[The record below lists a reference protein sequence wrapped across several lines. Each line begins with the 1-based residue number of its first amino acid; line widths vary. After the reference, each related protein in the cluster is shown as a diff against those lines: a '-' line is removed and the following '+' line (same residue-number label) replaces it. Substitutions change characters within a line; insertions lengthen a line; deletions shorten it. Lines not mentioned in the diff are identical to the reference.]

1 MKRMLINATQP
12 EELRVALVDGQR
24 LYDLDIE
31 SGAREQKKANIY
43 RGKITRVEPS
53 LEAAFVD
60 FGAER
65 HGFLPLKEI
74 AREYFVKEPSGRP
87 SIKEVLKEGQEVIVQ
102 VDKEE
107 RGNKGAALTTFVSL
121 AGRFL
126 VLMPNNARAGGISR
140 RIEGE
145 ERAQLKEA
153 MGQLSVPDKMGLIVR
168 TAGIGRTPE
177 ELQWDLDY
185 LVQVWESITEEAG
198 KRAAPFLIYR
208 ESNVIIRAMRDY
220 LRQDIG
226 EVLIDSP
233 EVHQEALAFI
243 RQVMPSYQQKIKL
256 YADEVP
262 LFSRFQI
269 ESQIETAYEREVKLP
284 SGGSIVID
292 HTEALVSIDINS
304 ARATRGSDIEETA
317 LQTNLEAADEIARQ
331 LRLRDIGGL
340 VVIDFIDMGPARNQ
354 REVENRAR
362 DALKL
367 DRARVQIGRISRF
380 GLMEMSRQRL
390 RPSLGETS
398 GVVCPRCDGQ
408 GTIRDVRSLSLSVM
422 RLIEEEAMKERSAQ
436 IRAILPVPVATYLLN
451 EKRAILADIERRQ
464 GVRVVLLPSPDMDTP
479 HYDVQ
484 RLRDDHV
491 DEEGTANASSF
502 ELSTDTEVGKEPDA
516 AFGKPVQ
523 RAEAAVKSVVH
534 NAPAPASL
542 NQEEAASEDK
552 PAPSS
557 RQPSGQGAQSGRQAS
572 SSSRRQSPQA
582 NRQSARQSPAESRQA
597 VQNAGLF
604 GRLVKGF
611 ARFLGGEEETG
622 NGATSGSKGTSNTRT
637 QSASRDDSAQRGA
650 QQRSDSGQQRGSD
663 TRQRNRRGG
672 SQGGQ
677 RQSSNRSNRNDGN
690 SQDRR
695 DQDRRQQERRQPAAK
710 SDGRTDARSETRN
723 DTRTDSKADTRADR
737 NDGNDSRQRSRRDDN
752 RQQDNRQTEGR
763 QQEGR
768 QQENR
773 QQDARQ
779 PDSRKN
785 DDNKSPRSA
794 SRGETQQADAASS
807 DAAKDSKPKRTR
819 NNPRNRSRKHAI
831 NPEALKEQ
839 QRLQAE
845 AAAAQEAQ
853 PEAGQASTAESTP
866 EQANAEAKADAK
878 AEAPKADAKTG
889 AKPEAKTEP
898 KPEAAAEAP
907 KAEAKPE
914 AKTEPKA
921 DAKTGAKPEAKTEP
935 KPEAAAEAP
944 KADANPVEKA
954 EEKAEPK
961 AAAPKADDK
970 AEAKTEAPKADAKP
984 AENAEAKA
992 EAPKADAKPVE
1003 KAEEKA
1009 KAEPK
1014 AAAPKADDKAEAKT
1028 EAPKADAKPAENAE
1042 AKAEAPKA
1050 DGKPAENAEAKAETP
1065 KADAKADDVK
1075 AEAKAEAPKA
1085 DAKADDVKAEAKAEA
1100 PKADAK
1106 PAENAEAKAEAPKT
1120 DAKADDVKAE
1130 AKAEAPKADVKTAEK
1145 AEAKAE
1151 APKADAKADD
1161 VKAEAKAEDD
1171 ALSGATDNGQ
1181 APRRRRRRRAHN
1193 DPRERRKLE
1202 ADKASDGHNS

>member
-168 TAGIGRTPE
+168 TAGIGRSPE

-464 GVRVVLLPSPDMDTP
+464 GVRVVILPSPDMDTP

-542 NQEEAASEDK
+542 SQEEAASEDK
-552 PAPSS
+552 PAQPS
-557 RQPSGQGAQSGRQAS
+557 RQPSAQGAQSGRQAS
-572 SSSRRQSPQA
+572 SSSRRQSSPQA
-582 NRQSARQSPAESRQA
+582 NRQPGRQSPAESRQA

-611 ARFLGGEEETG
+611 ARFLGGEEETS
-622 NGATSGSKGTSNTRT
+622 NGAASGSQGSSSTRT
-637 QSASRDDSAQRGA
+637 QSSSRDDNAQRGA
-650 QQRSDSGQQRGSD
+650 QQRSDNGQQRGSD

-672 SQGGQ
+672 SQNGQ
-677 RQSSNRSNRNDGN
+677 RQSSNRSNRSDGN

-695 DQDRRQQERRQPAAK
+695 QQDRRQPAAK
-710 SDGRTDARSETRN
+710 SDGRSETRN
-723 DTRTDSKADTRADR
+723 DARTDSKADTRADR
-737 NDGNDSRQRSRRDDN
+737 NDGNDNRQRSRRDDN
-752 RQQDNRQTEGR
+752 RQQDNRQADGRQQEGR

-768 QQENR
+768 QQEGR
-773 QQDARQ
+773 QQEGRQQESRQ
-779 PDSRKN
+779 PDSRKS

-819 NNPRNRSRKHAI
+819 NNPRNRSRKQAI

-853 PEAGQASTAESTP
+853 PEAGQASATEATAEQTQP
-866 EQANAEAKADAK
+866 
-878 AEAPKADAKTG
+878 
-889 AKPEAKTEP
+889 
-898 KPEAAAEAP
+898 
-907 KAEAKPE
+907 
-914 AKTEPKA
+914 
-921 DAKTGAKPEAKTEP
+921 
-935 KPEAAAEAP
+935 
-944 KADANPVEKA
+944 
-954 EEKAEPK
+954 
-961 AAAPKADDK
+961 
-970 AEAKTEAPKADAKP
+970 
-984 AENAEAKA
+984 
-992 EAPKADAKPVE
+992 
-1003 KAEEKA
+1003 
-1009 KAEPK
+1009 
-1014 AAAPKADDKAEAKT
+1014 
-1028 EAPKADAKPAENAE
+1028 
-1042 AKAEAPKA
+1042 
-1050 DGKPAENAEAKAETP
+1050 EAKAET
-1065 KADAKADDVK
+1065 K

-1085 DAKADDVKAEAKAEA
+1085 DAKTDAKAETPKADDKPVEKAAEKAKPKAEAKAETSKADDKADAKAEAKAETPKADTKPAEKADEKAEPKAEAKTETPKADAQPAEKAEPKAEAKAEA
-1100 PKADAK
+1100 PKPEAPKPEAPKTEAPKADTK
-1106 PAENAEAKAEAPKT
+1106 PAEKADEKAEPKAEAKAEVPKAETPKAETPKGEAPKADTKPAEKADEKAEPKAEAKAETPKADAQPAEKAVAKAAEKAEAPKADTKAEEKAEAPKT
-1120 DAKADDVKAE
+1120 DAKADD
-1130 AKAEAPKADVKTAEK
+1130 AKT
-1145 AEAKAE
+1145 
-1151 APKADAKADD
+1151 
-1161 VKAEAKAEDD
+1161 EAKAEDD
-1171 ALSGATDNGQ
+1171 ALSGATDDGQ

-1202 ADKASDGHNS
+1202 AEKASDGHNS

>member
-168 TAGIGRTPE
+168 TAGIGRSPE

-464 GVRVVLLPSPDMDTP
+464 GVRVVILPSPDMDTP

-542 NQEEAASEDK
+542 SQEEAASEDK
-552 PAPSS
+552 PAQPS
-557 RQPSGQGAQSGRQAS
+557 RQPSAQGAQAGRQAS
-572 SSSRRQSPQA
+572 SSSRRQSSPQA
-582 NRQSARQSPAESRQA
+582 NRQPGRQSPAESRQA

-611 ARFLGGEEETG
+611 ARFLGGEEETS
-622 NGATSGSKGTSNTRT
+622 NGAASGSQGSSSTRT
-637 QSASRDDSAQRGA
+637 QSSSRDDNAQRGA
-650 QQRSDSGQQRGSD
+650 QQRSDNGQQRGSD

-672 SQGGQ
+672 SQNGQ
-677 RQSSNRSNRNDGN
+677 RQSSNRSNRSDGN

-695 DQDRRQQERRQPAAK
+695 QQDRRQPAAK
-710 SDGRTDARSETRN
+710 SDGRSETRN
-723 DTRTDSKADTRADR
+723 DARTDSKADTRADR
-737 NDGNDSRQRSRRDDN
+737 NDGNDNRQRSRRDDN
-752 RQQDNRQTEGR
+752 RQQDNRQAEGR

-768 QQENR
+768 QQES
-773 QQDARQ
+773 RQ
-779 PDSRKN
+779 PDSRKS

-819 NNPRNRSRKHAI
+819 NNPRNRSRKQAI

-853 PEAGQASTAESTP
+853 PEAGQASATEATAEQTQP
-866 EQANAEAKADAK
+866 EAKAETKAEAPKTDAK
-878 AEAPKADAKTG
+878 AEAPKADDKPVEKAAEK
-889 AKPEAKTEP
+889 AKPKAEAKAETS
-898 KPEAAAEAP
+898 KADDKADVKAEAP
-907 KAEAKPE
+907 KADTKPVANAEAPKSDDAKPVEKDEPKTEAKAE
-914 AKTEPKA
+914 
-921 DAKTGAKPEAKTEP
+921 
-935 KPEAAAEAP
+935 AEAP
-944 KADANPVEKA
+944 KADAQPE
-954 EEKAEPK
+954 
-961 AAAPKADDK
+961 AAAK
-970 AEAKTEAPKADAKP
+970 APKADAQP
-984 AENAEAKA
+984 EAAAK
-992 EAPKADAKPVE
+992 APKADAQPGE
-1003 KAEEKA
+1003 K
-1009 KAEPK
+1009 
-1014 AAAPKADDKAEAKT
+1014 
-1028 EAPKADAKPAENAE
+1028 
-1042 AKAEAPKA
+1042 
-1050 DGKPAENAEAKAETP
+1050 AEAKAETP
-1065 KADAKADDVK
+1065 KADAQPAEKAVEKAAEKAVEKAEPK
-1075 AEAKAEAPKA
+1075 AEAKAEAPKTEAPKAETPKAEAPKAETPKADTRPAEKAAEKAEAKAEALKAETPKAEAPKTEAPKAETPKADAQPAEKAVAKAAEKAEAPKADTKAEEKAEAPKA
-1085 DAKADDVKAEAKAEA
+1085 DAKADDAR
-1100 PKADAK
+1100 
-1106 PAENAEAKAEAPKT
+1106 T
-1120 DAKADDVKAE
+1120 
-1130 AKAEAPKADVKTAEK
+1130 
-1145 AEAKAE
+1145 
-1151 APKADAKADD
+1151 
-1161 VKAEAKAEDD
+1161 EAKAEDD
-1171 ALSGATDNGQ
+1171 ALSGATDDGQ

-1202 ADKASDGHNS
+1202 AEKASDGHNS

>member
-168 TAGIGRTPE
+168 TAGIGRSPE

-464 GVRVVLLPSPDMDTP
+464 GVRVVILPSPDMDTP

-542 NQEEAASEDK
+542 SQEEAASEDK
-552 PAPSS
+552 PAQPS
-557 RQPSGQGAQSGRQAS
+557 RQPSAQGAQSGRQAS
-572 SSSRRQSPQA
+572 SSSRRQSSPQA
-582 NRQSARQSPAESRQA
+582 NRQSGRQSPAESRQA

-611 ARFLGGEEETG
+611 ARFLGGEEETS
-622 NGATSGSKGTSNTRT
+622 NGATSGSQGSSSTRT
-637 QSASRDDSAQRGA
+637 QSSSRDDNAQRGA

-672 SQGGQ
+672 SQSGQ
-677 RQSSNRSNRNDGN
+677 RQSSNRSNRSDGN
-690 SQDRR
+690 S
-695 DQDRRQQERRQPAAK
+695 QDRRQQERRQPAAK
-710 SDGRTDARSETRN
+710 SDSRTDARSETRN
-723 DTRTDSKADTRADR
+723 DARTDSKADTRADR
-737 NDGNDSRQRSRRDDN
+737 NDGNDNRQRSRRDDN
-752 RQQDNRQTEGR
+752 RQQDNRQAEGR

-768 QQENR
+768 QQEGR
-773 QQDARQ
+773 QQESRQ
-779 PDSRKN
+779 PDSRKS

-819 NNPRNRSRKHAI
+819 NNPRNRSRKQAI

-853 PEAGQASTAESTP
+853 PDAGQASATEATAEQTQP
-866 EQANAEAKADAK
+866 EAKAETKGETKAEAPKADAKTDAKAEAPKADAKADAK
-878 AEAPKADAKTG
+878 AEAPKADAKPD
-889 AKPEAKTEP
+889 A
-898 KPEAAAEAP
+898 
-907 KAEAKPE
+907 KAETA
-914 AKTEPKA
+914 KA
-921 DAKTGAKPEAKTEP
+921 DAKAG
-935 KPEAAAEAP
+935 
-944 KADANPVEKA
+944 
-954 EEKAEPK
+954 
-961 AAAPKADDK
+961 
-970 AEAKTEAPKADAKP
+970 
-984 AENAEAKA
+984 AKA
-992 EAPKADAKPVE
+992 EAPKADDKAVANAETPKSDDAKPVE
-1003 KAEEKA
+1003 KD
-1009 KAEPK
+1009 EPK
-1014 AAAPKADDKAEAKT
+1014 TEAK
-1028 EAPKADAKPAENAE
+1028 APKADAQPGE
-1042 AKAEAPKA
+1042 KAEPK
-1050 DGKPAENAEAKAETP
+1050 AEAKAETP
-1065 KADAKADDVK
+1065 KADAQPAEKAEPK
-1075 AEAKAEAPKA
+1075 AEAKAEAPKPEAPKPEAPKTEAPKADTKPAEKADEKAEPKAEAKAEVPKAETPKAETPKAETPKADTKPTEKAEPKAEAKAETPKAETPKADAQPAEKAVAKAAEKAEAPKA
-1085 DAKADDVKAEAKAEA
+1085 DAKAEE
-1100 PKADAK
+1100 
-1106 PAENAEAKAEAPKT
+1106 KAEAPKT
-1120 DAKADDVKAE
+1120 DAKADDAR
-1130 AKAEAPKADVKTAEK
+1130 T
-1145 AEAKAE
+1145 
-1151 APKADAKADD
+1151 
-1161 VKAEAKAEDD
+1161 EAKAEDD
-1171 ALSGATDNGQ
+1171 ALSGATDDGQ

-1202 ADKASDGHNS
+1202 AEKASDGHNS

>member
-168 TAGIGRTPE
+168 TAGIGRSPE

-464 GVRVVLLPSPDMDTP
+464 GVRVVILPSPDMDTP

-542 NQEEAASEDK
+542 SQEEAASEDK
-552 PAPSS
+552 PAQPS
-557 RQPSGQGAQSGRQAS
+557 RQPSAQGAQSGRQAS
-572 SSSRRQSPQA
+572 SSSRRQSSPQA
-582 NRQSARQSPAESRQA
+582 NRQSGRQSPAESRQA

-611 ARFLGGEEETG
+611 ARFLGGEEETS
-622 NGATSGSKGTSNTRT
+622 NGATSGSQGSSSTRT
-637 QSASRDDSAQRGA
+637 QSSSRDDNAQRGA

-672 SQGGQ
+672 SQSGQ
-677 RQSSNRSNRNDGN
+677 RQSSNRSNRSDGN
-690 SQDRR
+690 S
-695 DQDRRQQERRQPAAK
+695 QDRRQQERRQPAAK
-710 SDGRTDARSETRN
+710 SDSRTDARSETRN
-723 DTRTDSKADTRADR
+723 DARTDSKADTRADR
-737 NDGNDSRQRSRRDDN
+737 NDGNDNRQRSRRDDN
-752 RQQDNRQTEGR
+752 RQQDNRQAEGR

-768 QQENR
+768 QQEGR
-773 QQDARQ
+773 QQESRQ
-779 PDSRKN
+779 PDSRKS

-819 NNPRNRSRKHAI
+819 NNPRNRSRKQAI

-853 PEAGQASTAESTP
+853 PDAGQASATEATAEQTQP
-866 EQANAEAKADAK
+866 EAKAETKGETKAEAPKADAKTDAKAEAPKADAKADAK
-878 AEAPKADAKTG
+878 AEAPKADAKPD
-889 AKPEAKTEP
+889 A
-898 KPEAAAEAP
+898 
-907 KAEAKPE
+907 KAETA
-914 AKTEPKA
+914 KA
-921 DAKTGAKPEAKTEP
+921 DAKAG
-935 KPEAAAEAP
+935 
-944 KADANPVEKA
+944 
-954 EEKAEPK
+954 
-961 AAAPKADDK
+961 
-970 AEAKTEAPKADAKP
+970 
-984 AENAEAKA
+984 AKA
-992 EAPKADAKPVE
+992 EAPKADDKAVANAETPKSDDAKPVE
-1003 KAEEKA
+1003 KD
-1009 KAEPK
+1009 EPK
-1014 AAAPKADDKAEAKT
+1014 TEAK
-1028 EAPKADAKPAENAE
+1028 APKADAQPGE
-1042 AKAEAPKA
+1042 KAEPK
-1050 DGKPAENAEAKAETP
+1050 AEAKAETP
-1065 KADAKADDVK
+1065 KADAQPAEKAEPK
-1075 AEAKAEAPKA
+1075 AEAKAEAPKPEAPKTEAPKADTKPAEKADEKAEPKAEAKAEVPKAETPKAETPKAETPKADTKPTEKAEPKAEAKAETPKAETPKADAQPAEKAVAKAAEKAEAPKA
-1085 DAKADDVKAEAKAEA
+1085 DAKAEE
-1100 PKADAK
+1100 
-1106 PAENAEAKAEAPKT
+1106 KAEAPKT
-1120 DAKADDVKAE
+1120 DAKADDAR
-1130 AKAEAPKADVKTAEK
+1130 T
-1145 AEAKAE
+1145 
-1151 APKADAKADD
+1151 
-1161 VKAEAKAEDD
+1161 EAKAEDD
-1171 ALSGATDNGQ
+1171 ALSGATDDGQ

-1202 ADKASDGHNS
+1202 AEKASDGHNS